1 MAHWRQ
7 MTDGSEWL
15 THLDL
20 LDPEG
25 KPREFNVT
33 IESVKGGVV
42 VGDGGKKSKKP
53 VLRFKG
59 AKKPLA
65 AGATICKTIEKITGS
80 ADPKDWIG
88 QRITLYVTTTEIT
101 KIENGSARRETVG
114 CIRVRP
120 TAPRGPD
127 QALPTAPA
135 TEMPG
140 DTEAPPATEGGG
152 DGAR

>member
-1 MAHWRQ
+1 MAGHWRQ
-7 MTDGSEWL
+7 MTDGSQWL

-20 LDPEG
+20 LDAEG
-25 KPREFNVT
+25 KAREFNVT
-33 IESVKGGVV
+33 IESVKGGEV
-42 VGDGGKKSKKP
+42 VGEGGKKSKKP
-53 VLRFKG
+53 VLRFRG

-65 AGATICKTIEKITGS
+65 CGATICKTIERIAGS
-80 ADPKDWIG
+80 PDPKDWVG
-88 QRITLYVTTTEIT
+88 KRITLYVTTTEIT
-101 KIENGSARRETVG
+101 REGKRETVG

-135 TEMPG
+135 TELPN
-140 DTEAPPATEGGG
+140 DTEAPPASEGGA